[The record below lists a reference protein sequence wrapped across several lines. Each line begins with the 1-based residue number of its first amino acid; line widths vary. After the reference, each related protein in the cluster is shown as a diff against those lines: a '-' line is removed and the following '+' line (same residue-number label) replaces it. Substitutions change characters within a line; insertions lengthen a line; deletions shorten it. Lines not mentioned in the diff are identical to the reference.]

1 MQDELTA
8 LIAEDLG
15 ITDVPPAEQ
24 QALIG
29 QFGEIALKA
38 ATLAV
43 VGKLS
48 EAKRGEFAKLAEA
61 GDAVALKVFLDREVP
76 GHEDIAKAAVA
87 EEVKRFKAFQAP

>member
-15 ITDVPPAEQ
+15 IKDVPPAEQ

-38 ATLAV
+38 ATLAI
-43 VGKLS
+43 VGKLT
-48 EAKRGEFAKLAEA
+48 EAKRG
-61 GDAVALKVFLDREVP
+61 
-76 GHEDIAKAAVA
+76 
-87 EEVKRFKAFQAP
+87 